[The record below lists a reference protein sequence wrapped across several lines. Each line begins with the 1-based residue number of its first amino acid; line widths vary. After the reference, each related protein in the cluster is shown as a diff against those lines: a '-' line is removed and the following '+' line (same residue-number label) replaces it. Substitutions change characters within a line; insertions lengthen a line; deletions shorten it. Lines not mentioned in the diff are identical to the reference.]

1 MVEEGWVLPNNM
13 TNSSDSL
20 WRLATT
26 PLPENT
32 SSRFLENS
40 TANGLSWTLSPSLDN
55 SENSIYTTDYVAG
68 QTSAIILIFLASCVG
83 NFLVAFTLWRKAYL
97 LTVSNKFVFSL
108 TVSNF
113 LLSLL
118 VFPFCAASAVLRRW
132 IFGVIWC
139 NFTGFV
145 TVLVSSASLL
155 TLGII
160 AIDRYYAI
168 VRPMMYPDIITPQRG
183 YQLLFY
189 IWLHATVIA
198 LPPLFGWGKYQF
210 QESKASCAVQW
221 DRSLSYSIVWTTSCF
236 VAPLLEML
244 FCYWHILK
252 VARTKSRKI
261 HVGNRG
267 LDTDSPDSGLQCPL
281 YVKTGK
287 QWKAARTLVFVLG
300 SFIIPWAPY
309 ATCLMY
315 QAVQGSASLLPWIQ
329 SVVVC
334 LSFCGSVCHPL
345 MYGVWNRTVRKELVL
360 LLCGDDRPYGRRGWR
375 SGLGRRGRRESRTR
389 ALSISVRITDLGMSH
404 QLIAAMALRTET
416 YSTASG
422 ADNTGR
428 RTSIHSDDSGTTLM
442 TLEDSISY
450 GSPPPT
456 DASLQ
461 VTPPIVTSLPSTPS
475 NVTLLPN
482 GSSDHA
488 AVPLSNGHPP
498 GTNEDM
504 YPLPLE
510 KAIQR
515 GRRPSNT
522 LIKASQ
528 RPSLESIDEGLCNAS
543 CLDGH

>member
-1 MVEEGWVLPNNM
+1 MVEGWITQNNM
-13 TNSSDSL
+13 TNSTNPI
-20 WRLATT
+20 WRLGTT
-26 PLPENT
+26 PLQENA
-32 SSRFLENS
+32 SSNRFLENS
-40 TANGLSWTLSPSLDN
+40 TANGLPWTLSSSLDN
-55 SENSIYTTDYVAG
+55 SGDSVYTTQYVAG

-132 IFGVIWC
+132 IFGVVWC

-145 TVLVSSASLL
+145 TILVSSASLL

-168 VRPMMYPDIITPQRG
+168 VRPMMYPDIITPLRG

-210 QESKASCAVQW
+210 QVSKASCAVEW

-267 LDTDSPDSGLQCPL
+267 LDTDSPDSSLQCPL

-315 QAVQGSASLLPWIQ
+315 QAVQGPASVTPWIQ

-360 LLCGDDRPYGRRGWR
+360 LLCGDDRLYGRRGWR

-404 QLIAAMALRTET
+404 QLIAAMS
-416 YSTASG
+416 YSTTNG
-422 ADNTGR
+422 TENNGR

-442 TLEDSISY
+442 TLEDSIGY
-450 GSPPPT
+450 GSPPAT
-456 DASLQ
+456 DTSLPSI
-461 VTPPIVTSLPSTPS
+461 PPIVTSLP
-475 NVTLLPN
+475 N
-482 GSSDHA
+482 GTSDQNGA
-488 AVPLSNGHPP
+488 TLSNGYPP
-498 GTNEDM
+498 TATNEDI

-510 KAIQR
+510 KALQI

-543 CLDGH
+543 CLDSH

>member
-1 MVEEGWVLPNNM
+1 M

-26 PLPENT
+26 TLPENT
-32 SSRFLENS
+32 SNRFLENS
-40 TANGLSWTLSPSLDN
+40 TANELSWTLSPSLDD
-55 SENSIYTTDYVAG
+55 SGSSIYTTDYAAG

-210 QESKASCAVQW
+210 QVSYTTTVTTTTTARYCHSSTSAVRLGQVPVPGQLYYYCYYCY
-221 DRSLSYSIVWTTSCF
+221 RSTFGWGKYQFQTT
-236 VAPLLEML
+236 VIALTPL
-244 FCYWHILK
+244 FGW
-252 VARTKSRKI
+252 
-261 HVGNRG
+261 
-267 LDTDSPDSGLQCPL
+267 
-281 YVKTGK
+281 GK
-287 QWKAARTLVFVLG
+287 YQF
-300 SFIIPWAPY
+300 
-309 ATCLMY
+309 

-360 LLCGDDRPYGRRGWR
+360 LLCGDDRLYGRRGWR

-450 GSPPPT
+450 GSPPAT
-456 DASLQ
+456 DASLP
-461 VTPPIVTSLPSTPS
+461 VIPPIVTSLPSTPS